1 MRKLYE
7 TVEELEQTIKKF
19 LIQQDIITGHGE
31 INYNTIPISPRL
43 FRVSLGVSKQTLSV
57 WRNTQPKYF
66 DLMKRYEDLLLGLLE
81 HQIVKASLE
90 KEKRNVVGAMF
101 VLKAYD
107 NDLYNQPT
115 PQLTVEETKAPM
127 IVDTTNKSKLSLQDV
142 IEVKPKEK

>member
-7 TVEELEQTIKKF
+7 TPEALEDKITEFLAEHRIIDSSGELIK
-19 LIQQDIITGHGE
+19 DC
-31 INYNTIPISPRL
+31 NVVSPRY
-43 FRVSLGVSKQTLSV
+43 FRIYIGVSKHMLST
-57 WRNTQPKYF
+57 WKRTQPEYF
-66 DLMKRYEDLLLGLLE
+66 NLIKKYEDILLGLLE
-81 HQIVKASLE
+81 NKIIKASLE

-107 NDLYNQPT
+107 NDLYNQPA

>member
-7 TVEELEQTIKKF
+7 TVEELEQTIKNF
-19 LIQQDIITGHGE
+19 LIQQDIITKYGE

-43 FRVSLGVSKQTLSV
+43 FRVSLGVSKYMLST
-57 WRNTQPKYF
+57 WKRTQPEYF
-66 DLMKRYEDLLLGLLE
+66 NLIKRYEDLLLGLLE
-81 HQIVKASLE
+81 NTIVRESIEGE
-90 KEKRNVVGAMF
+90 KKNLVPAMF

-107 NDLYNQPT
+107 NDLYNQPA

-127 IVDTTNKSKLSLQDV
+127 IVDTTNKSQLSLKDV